1 MVVLLVSLARRAYHF
16 QQLASSSTPFHEC
29 RTYYLKSGTYK
40 DKEIK
45 LSSLKHEIIGLK
57 ISDDDAYR
65 LIKHYDINDT
75 QMVISRCSLNWKR
88 APKRLENGKF
98 LEMINNQ
105 QIEIGL
111 IEYNSTLSLECLND
125 AQPSS
130 TTLIDDKITTIY
142 HPTFGY
148 LRHIEIIGLDQ
159 TTLTLQDLKWT
170 TQ

>member
-1 MVVLLVSLARRAYHF
+1 M
-16 QQLASSSTPFHEC
+16 C
-29 RTYYLKSGTYK
+29 IYLNLMIFIQIIRGF
-40 DKEIK
+40 
-45 LSSLKHEIIGLK
+45 LS
-57 ISDDDAYR
+57 
-65 LIKHYDINDT
+65 
-75 QMVISRCSLNWKR
+75 
-88 APKRLENGKF
+88 
-98 LEMINNQ
+98 
-105 QIEIGL
+105 
-111 IEYNSTLSLECLND
+111 